1 MGFIKSGESGFPRLS
16 SLVNAGG
23 ICPIMENPVCDSSF
37 PFASSFLP
45 PFAAVLYISLDVSSR
60 QASRV
65 ARERSLIPDSW
76 RTPCGTADTKA
87 VIGGRRSVV
96 GCVVTRGRI
105 RGEWT
110 TPCYQL
116 GASRLP
122 RADKLLHPYQRTILV
137 PNQADLSYTGLLF
150 LVPSPSRHSQFVGGA
165 KVKVS
170 WYITV

>member
-1 MGFIKSGESGFPRLS
+1 MPDYGKSCLRLFF
-16 SLVNAGG
+16 SLCELLSPAFRR
-23 ICPIMENPVCDSSF
+23 CLTH
-37 PFASSFLP
+37 FARRL
-45 PFAAVLYISLDVSSR
+45 FARRLTWL
-60 QASRV
+60 
-65 ARERSLIPDSW
+65 AREVLSRILGVLRVGLQTRKPSL
-76 RTPCGTADTKA
+76 AD
-87 VIGGRRSVV
+87 GRRSVV

-122 RADKLLHPYQRTILV
+122 RANKLLHPHQRTILV

-150 LVPSPSRHSQFVGGA
+150 LVPSPSQFVGGA